1 MKAHSSKC
9 LQMVI
14 IDISF
19 RLVLTKIIKDIWKCF
34 ATIEYWTNLGFLSNY
49 WRSDK
54 KQDHSPSDD
63 VVSMYYLGAI
73 QRLIYNLTISFEV
86 FVFHV
91 AWVCAQICLCNL
103 NLGRH
108 GRSKAISNTKTYWSW
123 KMSAVFPSTFS
134 LQYIKREIYLPRWH
148 VFKCNSIS

>member
-19 RLVLTKIIKDIWKCF
+19 RLVLTKIIKDIWKMCYHQRLLNSF
-34 ATIEYWTNLGFLSNY
+34 ECWTNLGFLSNY

-63 VVSMYYLGAI
+63 VVCMYYLEAI
-73 QRLIYNLTISFEV
+73 QYMTIFFEV
-86 FVFHV
+86 FVFHI

-108 GRSKAISNTKTYWSW
+108 GTSKAISNTKTYWSW
-123 KMSAVFPSTFS
+123 KNERSFSKHFFSA
-134 LQYIKREIYLPRWH
+134 IHKKRNIFAK
-148 VFKCNSIS
+148 VACF